1 MCLARLIRHKAK
13 SYKGKGKL
21 SLAEERALGAKLES
35 APALCHSTKFEFRY
49 PDFRGLERMLVGLL
63 TALLIFVSVVLVVLI
78 IALQHGNEGGIG
90 SAFGGGNSAGFFGA
104 SGGVALIV
112 RATWIF
118 GAAFFF
124 LSTALAW
131 VKTHE
136 KFGVSRELDSALTVT
151 PTPVAA
157 GTPAPASTPAAVAS
171 PEAAATAPAA
181 SATPVSAA
189 PAPVATSSAVQPST
203 QSPAAA
209 APAAPAAS
217 PTK

>member
-1 MCLARLIRHKAK
+1 
-13 SYKGKGKL
+13 
-21 SLAEERALGAKLES
+21 
-35 APALCHSTKFEFRY
+35 
-49 PDFRGLERMLVGLL
+49 MLVGLL
-63 TALLIFVSVVLVVLI
+63 TALLVFVSLVLIVLI

-136 KFGVSRELDSALTVT
+136 KFGVSRELDSALSVT
-151 PTPVAA
+151 PTPAQVASPA
-157 GTPAPASTPAAVAS
+157 AEATPAAASGASTPAPAAAPAVSPAAD
-171 PEAAATAPAA
+171 
-181 SATPVSAA
+181 SAA
-189 PAPVATSSAVQPST
+189 PAQL
-203 QSPAAA
+203 
-209 APAAPAAS
+209 APAANASPVPAAS
-217 PTK
+217 PAN

>member
-1 MCLARLIRHKAK
+1 
-13 SYKGKGKL
+13 
-21 SLAEERALGAKLES
+21 
-35 APALCHSTKFEFRY
+35 
-49 PDFRGLERMLVGLL
+49 MLVGLL
-63 TALLIFVSVVLVVLI
+63 TALLIFVSVVLIVLV

-136 KFGVSRELDSALTVT
+136 KFGVSRELDSALTA
-151 PTPVAA
+151 PA
-157 GTPAPASTPAAVAS
+157 TPAPQASPASAADQAPTPAAS
-171 PEAAATAPAA
+171 PTAAAQPAGD
-181 SATPVSAA
+181 
-189 PAPVATSSAVQPST
+189 
-203 QSPAAA
+203 AA
-209 APAAPAAS
+209 APAAGPAAEAATPAAPAPS
-217 PTK
+217 PAN

>member
-1 MCLARLIRHKAK
+1 
-13 SYKGKGKL
+13 
-21 SLAEERALGAKLES
+21 
-35 APALCHSTKFEFRY
+35 
-49 PDFRGLERMLVGLL
+49 MLVGLL
-63 TALLIFVSVVLVVLI
+63 TALLIFVSVVLIVLI

-136 KFGVSRELDSALTVT
+136 KFGVSRELDSALTA
-151 PTPVAA
+151 PATPVPQASPTTAA
-157 GTPAPASTPAAVAS
+157 DQTPAAAVS
-171 PEAAATAPAA
+171 PTAAAQPAADAAAPAVSPAAEAA
-181 SATPVSAA
+181 TPAA
-189 PAPVATSSAVQPST
+189 PAP
-203 QSPAAA
+203 SPAN
-209 APAAPAAS
+209 
-217 PTK
+217 

>member
-1 MCLARLIRHKAK
+1 
-13 SYKGKGKL
+13 L
-21 SLAEERALGAKLES
+21 SKLES
-35 APALCHSTKFEFRY
+35 NEGLCHSTKLESQC
-49 PDFRGLERMLVGLL
+49 PGLRGLDRMLVGLL
-63 TALLIFVSVVLVVLI
+63 TALLLFVSVILIVLI

-136 KFGVSRELDSALTVT
+136 KFGVSRELDATLSAT
-151 PTPVAA
+151 PTA
-157 GTPAPASTPAAVAS
+157 TPAATAGAASTAAPDASPSAVAS
-171 PEAAATAPAA
+171 PMPSASPA
-181 SATPVSAA
+181 SAV
-189 PAPVATSSAVQPST
+189 
-203 QSPAAA
+203 SPAEGAQN
-209 APAAPAAS
+209 PAPAAS
-217 PTK
+217 PAQ

>member
-1 MCLARLIRHKAK
+1 
-13 SYKGKGKL
+13 
-21 SLAEERALGAKLES
+21 
-35 APALCHSTKFEFRY
+35 
-49 PDFRGLERMLVGLL
+49 MLVGLL
-63 TALLIFVSVVLVVLI
+63 TALLIFVSVVLIVLI

-136 KFGVSRELDSALTVT
+136 KFGVSRELDSALTV
-151 PTPVAA
+151 PA
-157 GTPAPASTPAAVAS
+157 TPAPQSSPAGAADQPPAAG
-171 PEAAATAPAA
+171 
-181 SATPVSAA
+181 ATPSAA
-189 PAPVATSSAVQPST
+189 GQPAGGD
-203 QSPAAA
+203 AA
-209 APAAPAAS
+209 APGTTPAPSAATPPSAVPSPAN
-217 PTK
+217 